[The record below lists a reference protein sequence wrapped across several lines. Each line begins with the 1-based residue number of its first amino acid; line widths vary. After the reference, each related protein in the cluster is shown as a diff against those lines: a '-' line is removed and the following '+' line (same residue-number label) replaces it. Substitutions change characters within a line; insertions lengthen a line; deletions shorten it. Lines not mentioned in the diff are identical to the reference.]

1 MNDNRASMVK
11 TVILYRMQKIK
22 FLVKLFS
29 KSLREFES
37 RALKVFY
44 ACKRVFEVV
53 WRNFSQVKKV
63 PPETPDFRYVFL
75 KESME
80 LCAKLAFHCRVL
92 K

>member
-1 MNDNRASMVK
+1 MVK

-44 ACKRVFEVV
+44 ACKRVFEEGSERPVDV
-53 WRNFSQVKKV
+53 RLEPTRMKRR
-63 PPETPDFRYVFL
+63 PGET
-75 KESME
+75 
-80 LCAKLAFHCRVL
+80 FH

>member
-1 MNDNRASMVK
+1 MVK

-44 ACKRVFEVV
+44 ACKRTFEVGSECPV
-53 WRNFSQVKKV
+53 DVRLE
-63 PPETPDFRYVFL
+63 PTG
-75 KESME
+75 
-80 LCAKLAFHCRVL
+80 AKRRPGRTFH